1 VYVFVSREEYRVK
14 YIVQTEISAK
24 VGAEV
29 EANPAMIQEVVG
41 AWQALK
47 PIGHVLQLDPTLCY
61 GHRGRP

>member
-1 VYVFVSREEYRVK
+1 MSSYPGKSTAQK